1 MQLMQCTDRIVKLA
15 EGFFITAKRLLGT
28 TSLAGLFFIPLPNLR
43 PCF

>member
-28 TSLAGLFFIPLPNLR
+28 TSLAGGFRFIQKSKFFP
-43 PCF
+43 